1 MQHPEL
7 AKLNA
12 IHRRFYFYEAGK
24 KGGCRVGDGQAF
36 PAAAVRG
43 REKLWLGWDWVLMLI
58 QSAGLSAG
66 YSGGVWLPCP
76 VGLALSFIFCKS
88 LLIVERHTT
97 WNKKLGQLPTF
108 TQSLTKAWL
117 CCAARFLS
125 RSPQRRGCGAVRCG
139 PPPWPAQS
147 SSLTHIAHFIQSTI
161 LYVTF
166 SYSFVLWTCKN
177 LLHVCPSWERDYSH
191 VALPEVSSIFFIL
204 RTEDVTH
211 CVFWL

>member
-88 LLIVERHTT
+88 LLTVERHTT

-139 PPPWPAQS
+139 AAPPHGLLSRPPW
-147 SSLTHIAHFIQSTI
+147 LTLLT
-161 LYVTF
+161 LY
-166 SYSFVLWTCKN
+166 N
-177 LLHVCPSWERDYSH
+177 LLFCMWHSHTLLCSERAKICCMS
-191 VALPEVSSIFFIL
+191 VLPERGITPMWHFLRFLPFFL
-204 RTEDVTH
+204 
-211 CVFWL
+211 F